1 MNKIIEEYFK
11 QYVTRVGFLELR
23 EGTSI
28 NIGELEIDDDIPLPI
43 IEKSIYEGVK
53 KEVTSETD
61 NKLEESIDSKYIV
74 EGIVNLLGT
83 DKNFEHNK
91 LYLDIL
97 KEQGDNI
104 EEYIF
109 YLAMKDLEDGRT
121 IDAAIKFRTILLLND
136 KHVKA
141 KFNYG
146 LTLELIGLEK
156 IDKEEDNGQIFI
168 DGSTRTFEDLLNIE
182 PDFAYPYY
190 KLGFHYKNSGQYLK
204 ASLIWEKF
212 LERSE
217 EDILKQNVREEIEII
232 EDDRNMETGLTYLMY
247 EDYDKALES
256 LLKLLP
262 KYKDQWNVN
271 MLVGR
276 AYSGLAEYKL
286 AEDYYKASI
295 NSGEEVSDPYNELAI
310 LYFNREDYKAAF
322 DILSQAIGKIDNDH
336 KLYFNRALA
345 AIQINK
351 IDVALNDLTTIEDMD
366 IEDQELL
373 LTVKDIK
380 RDLE

>member
-1 MNKIIEEYFK
+1 MNKTIEEYFK

-28 NIGELEIDDDIPLPI
+28 NIGELEINDDIPLPI
-43 IEKSIYEGVK
+43 IEKSIYEDVK
-53 KEVTSETD
+53 EEVVSKTD
-61 NKLEESIDSKYIV
+61 NKLEESIDSKYII

-91 LYLDIL
+91 LYLNIL

-109 YLAMKDLEDGRT
+109 YLGMKDLEDSKT
-121 IDAAIKFRTILLLND
+121 IDAAIKFRTILLLD
-136 KHVKA
+136 EKHIKA

-156 IDKEEDNGQIFI
+156 IESDEEDGQIFI
-168 DGSTRTFEDLLNIE
+168 DKSTRIFEDLLNID

-190 KLGFHYKNSGQYLK
+190 KLGFHYKNGGQYLK

-217 EDILKQNVREEIEII
+217 EEVLKQNVREEISLI

-271 MLVGR
+271 MLIGR

-286 AEDYYKASI
+286 AEDYYRASI
-295 NSGEEVSDPYNELAI
+295 DSGQEVSDPYNELAI
-310 LYFNREDYKAAF
+310 LYFNREDYRAAF
-322 DILSQAIGKIDNDH
+322 EILSQAIEKIKNDH

-345 AIQINK
+345 AIQIND
-351 IDVALNDLTTIEDMD
+351 IDSALKDLTTIETMD
-366 IEDQELL
+366 IDDQELL
-373 LTVKDIK
+373 LAVADIK
-380 RDLE
+380 KDLE